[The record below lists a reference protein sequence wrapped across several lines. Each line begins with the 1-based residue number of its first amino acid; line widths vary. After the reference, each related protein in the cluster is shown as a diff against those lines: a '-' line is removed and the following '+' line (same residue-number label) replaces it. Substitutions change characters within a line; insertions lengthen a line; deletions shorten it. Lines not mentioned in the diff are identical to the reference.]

1 MSEKEYVVP
10 EGMLKA
16 WEDAYYNV
24 DGETR
29 SGSFKSGYVRAL
41 KAALRWL
48 GDELDKSDGIAP
60 MLGGTYQDGWVGAW
74 RHIRRMF
81 LAPEPGVP
89 EEIKDLLYSEAVRVG
104 CKDPQE
110 ASRFIAESDR
120 RVLEAYRRGQKSN
133 KE

>member
-1 MSEKEYVVP
+1 MSEKKYVIP

-16 WEDAYYNV
+16 WENAYY
-24 DGETR
+24 DIEGKLH

-41 KAALRWL
+41 EAALCWL
-48 GDELDKSDGIAP
+48 DEELGKSDGIAP
-60 MLGGTYQDGWVGAW
+60 MLSGTYQDGWVGAW
-74 RHIRRMF
+74 RHIRRLF
-81 LAPEPGVP
+81 RAPEPAVP

-110 ASRFIAESDR
+110 ASRFITESDR
-120 RVLEAYRRGQKSN
+120 RVLEAYRRGQKYG